1 MRFGANISY
10 THSIQNS
17 AAGGF
22 SQAFNTAPI
31 YPLYLRDTNGKIMQD
46 KNGDMYDFGVS
57 TQGQKNRHNN
67 QTKTELK

>member
-10 THSIQNS
+10 THSIQNA

-22 SQAFNTAPI
+22 AQAFNTAPI

-46 KNGDMYDFGVS
+46 KMVTCTISEYP
-57 TQGQKNRHNN
+57 
-67 QTKTELK
+67 TKVL